1 MFGTG
6 NIFLHIALEKKLD
19 NNLLQHCTIF
29 LIVKIYI
36 MLILKINAYNPGK
49 QAILPLS
56 AVGLLNE
63 N

>member
-29 LIVKIYI
+29 LI
-36 MLILKINAYNPGK
+36 LKINAYNPGE
-49 QAILPLS
+49 QALLPLS
-56 AVGLLNE
+56 VVGSLNE